1 MLFRSESDHQSRQR
15 DAVAVAV
22 SALRRLMPALAGR
35 EAANEIST
43 LFRDCVARLHD
54 EPRIVVRVNDS
65 LLDTLRERLDGI
77 AAGAGFAGRLV
88 LLADPALSPGDARIE
103 WADGGVERTPGAVQ
117 AEISAAVD
125 RYLAKQ

>member
-1 MLFRSESDHQSRQR
+1 MLFRS
-15 DAVAVAV
+15 
-22 SALRRLMPALAGR
+22 
-35 EAANEIST
+35 
-43 LFRDCVARLHD
+43 D

-103 WADGGVERTPGAVQ
+103 GADGGVERTPGAVQ